1 MFIHQVLWH
10 FCGVGEYCQ
19 GFPNLFGLGKLG
31 QTFSSK
37 MPVTTASSM
46 FIPERSNKR
55 WIPGS
60 SERPGHLIH
69 QFVFHT
75 NAEDHRKPGRVLGYQ
90 PQGTSY
96 HWPKFSGKRWSIS
109 CHSPSMPG
117 VLKAMSMQG
126 RVKARPCSSGMSFVL
141 LLINLED
148 IVTNQQESLLSQCYS
163 VMKLLVDPSS
173 D

>member
-1 MFIHQVLWH
+1 MELENTVRVFLISLVL
-10 FCGVGEYCQ
+10 ES
-19 GFPNLFGLGKLG
+19 LGK
-31 QTFSSK
+31 T
-37 MPVTTASSM
+37 PVTTASSM

-55 WIPGS
+55 WIPGR

-117 VLKAMSMQG
+117 GAEG
-126 RVKARPCSSGMSFVL
+126 HEYAEAC
-141 LLINLED
+141 
-148 IVTNQQESLLSQCYS
+148 
-163 VMKLLVDPSS
+163 
-173 D
+173 